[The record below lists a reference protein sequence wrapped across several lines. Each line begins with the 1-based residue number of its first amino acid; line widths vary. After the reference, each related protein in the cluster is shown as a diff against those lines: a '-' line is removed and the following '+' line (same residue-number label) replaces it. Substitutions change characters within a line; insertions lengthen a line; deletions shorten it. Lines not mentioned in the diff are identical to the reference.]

1 MEIKNEFL
9 TSNLSHIEKYIEENV
24 EKKVNQL
31 FDVLPQD
38 VSVKIPKMIYDYTIL
53 ELYSGTIQT
62 IIDIIN
68 DTTELYSEKSYID
81 NKMFRQRLLNIF
93 LKDNRKIFVGISL
106 VILSFILYFIDGAD
120 A

>member
-1 MEIKNEFL
+1 MEKQKDYL
-9 TSNLSHIEKYIEENV
+9 TSNFVDIEKYIEKNV
-24 EKKVNQL
+24 EKKINQL

-38 VSVKIPKMIYDYTIL
+38 VSVKTPKMIYDYTVY

-81 NKMFRQRLLNIF
+81 NKTYRKNLFNIF
-93 LKDNRKIFVGISL
+93 FKDDRKIFVGITL
-106 VILSFILYFIDGAD
+106 VIFSFILYFIDGAE